1 MPKTK
6 RDRLKGSIATAYLD
20 LDRAVTQIAEV
31 GIEFDPVHP
40 DLALG
45 LHICVNLIDEAQLL
59 LQMFYQGAW
68 GDVPANW
75 EATRDRK

>member
-20 LDRAVTQIAEV
+20 LDRSVNQIAEV
-31 GIEFDPVHP
+31 GVEFDPVHP
-40 DLALG
+40 ELAEG
-45 LHICVNLIDEAQLL
+45 LELAVTLITQAQQVIEL
-59 LQMFYQGAW
+59 FYRGAW

-75 EATRDRK
+75 EATRERK